1 MILPWLP
8 LDPAG
13 LSGLPGLP
21 GHGGPDRRAAWR
33 SPWTSACGFPGA
45 ATLEM
50 RYKWHVYAYEIGTSI
65 SGIIDRDIESYIYS
79 VCVCM
84 YVYIYIERET
94 YISAYLCTIM
104 CIYICVYLYDRG
116 QTDKNTG
123 QNGDELQYQLKM
135 NLPGFG
141 TAQMMNHTQ
150 MMTGIFVRA
159 SV

>member
-79 VCVCM
+79 VCVYVCVFIYRERDVYKCISM
-84 YVYIYIERET
+84 YNYVYIYI
-94 YISAYLCTIM
+94 
-104 CIYICVYLYDRG
+104 CVCV
-116 QTDKNTG
+116 
-123 QNGDELQYQLKM
+123 
-135 NLPGFG
+135 P
-141 TAQMMNHTQ
+141 
-150 MMTGIFVRA
+150 I
-159 SV
+159 

>member
-79 VCVCM
+79 VYVCVYIYRERDVYKCISM
-84 YVYIYIERET
+84 YNYVYIYMCVCT
-94 YISAYLCTIM
+94 YMIGAKPTKTLVKMGMNC
-104 CIYICVYLYDRG
+104 
-116 QTDKNTG
+116 NT
-123 QNGDELQYQLKM
+123 N
-135 NLPGFG
+135 
-141 TAQMMNHTQ
+141 
-150 MMTGIFVRA
+150 
-159 SV
+159 